1 MTSYE
6 KAIEGIRE
14 ELHRRI
20 DNIFNGFL
28 AGLKEGHYAGNSIQG
43 ISLSN
48 NAGYFKGKKPMEVL
62 FPDGRKISV
71 KKWKEVVSALLAD
84 CISNPNRLQYLL
96 ELRGRVLGK
105 QRLILADNPVGM
117 DQPMQIYDQLWMETK
132 YDTETLLKVL
142 MFRIFNVVGYD
153 YSGVRI
159 VLREPGNCQN

>member
-105 QRLILADNPVGM
+105 QRLILADNLVGM